1 MYFIVKIHRTFII
14 GVSRWHVD
22 RLDSC
27 HVFAFP
33 ILATTIVTTGR
44 KEERRGEEREG
55 GGTRVYE
62 TANKEKVNARKHRGT
77 ANYLR
82 LSRSFLYELSLNKLS
97 HLTPARKSNG

>member
-44 KEERRGEEREG
+44 REERRGEEREG
-55 GGTRVYE
+55 REG
-62 TANKEKVNARKHRGT
+62 
-77 ANYLR
+77 
-82 LSRSFLYELSLNKLS
+82 ELACTK
-97 HLTPARKSNG
+97 PQIRRR